1 MFIYMEKIL
10 FKFMSGYISFWVVF
24 FFKFKIKF
32 LSKATEKDHRNFFSL
47 KIV

>member
-24 FFKFKIKF
+24 FLNLKSNFYQKQLKKI
-32 LSKATEKDHRNFFSL
+32 TGIFSR
-47 KIV
+47 